1 MNDNHARFEELA
13 AGHALSALEP
23 GDEQAFLAHLPSCAA
38 CERAVAEHRETAAH
52 LAYAV
57 DPVELPDS
65 ILAGIRAGVQASG
78 RAMPLATETAPPVDL
93 AAARDR
99 RRAGTLPRSWLG
111 VAAAAVLVLGLGT
124 WNASLQQSRT
134 DADRRA
140 DRLAAAVK
148 LLETPSRVALS
159 DASGRPVA
167 FAVMHD
173 DRRMSLV
180 VDGLAP
186 NDRSSSTYVLW
197 QIGITGPTAVGTFDV
212 SSDSVDIVGE
222 MSLST
227 ASSRPTALAVTK
239 EPGRAAPAEPG
250 SQPVAN
256 GPIPA

>member
-1 MNDNHARFEELA
+1 MTDSHARFEELA
-13 AGHALSALEP
+13 AGHALAALEP

-57 DPVELPDS
+57 DPVELPDA
-65 ILAGIRAGVQASG
+65 ILTGIRAGVQASG
-78 RAMPLATETAPPVDL
+78 RAMPLPEEPEQAIDL
-93 AAARDR
+93 DAARAR
-99 RRAGTLPRSWLG
+99 RRPGTLPRSWMG
-111 VAAAAVLVLGLGT
+111 VAAAAVLVLALGT

-134 DADRRA
+134 DADQRA

-148 LLETPSRVALS
+148 LLETPNRVALS
-159 DASGRPVA
+159 DTSGRPVA

-186 NDRSSSTYVLW
+186 NDRGSSTYVLW
-197 QIGITGPTAVGTFDV
+197 QIGITGPTAIGTFDV
-212 SSDSVDIVGE
+212 REQSADIVGQ
-222 MSLST
+222 MALS
-227 ASSRPTALAVTK
+227 AGSRPTALAVTK
-239 EPGRAAPAEPG
+239 EPGRSAPPAPG
-250 SQPVAN
+250 SPPVAN